1 MRRVANPVVK
11 SPVVELAV
19 DVVVGTVAY
28 SLDVAAS
35 VAERA
40 APVLGPVARTALRP
54 AVLPTRLQ
62 PAHWLE
68 AAARRGFLQRRA
80 AAHEVGLL
88 LDELVPV
95 VLDEVVRRTD
105 LTALVMKHVDLD
117 DVVEGVDLDAA
128 VSRVDLD
135 AVASRL
141 DVDAVAQRLDIEA
154 VLNRLD
160 LTQVVLQRVD
170 LDLLV
175 REVLDHLDLASLA
188 AEVIDAVDLPEIIR
202 DSTGSMAS
210 ETVMGARMQG
220 IAADETVARVRDRLL
235 LRRGRGSGAQI
246 IAQPS
251 GPVDDR
257 PG

>member
-1 MRRVANPVVK
+1 
-11 SPVVELAV
+11 
-19 DVVVGTVAY
+19 
-28 SLDVAAS
+28 
-35 VAERA
+35 
-40 APVLGPVARTALRP
+40 
-54 AVLPTRLQ
+54 
-62 PAHWLE
+62 
-68 AAARRGFLQRRA
+68 
-80 AAHEVGLL
+80 
-88 LDELVPV
+88 
-95 VLDEVVRRTD
+95 
-105 LTALVMKHVDLD
+105 
-117 DVVEGVDLDAA
+117 
-128 VSRVDLD
+128 VDLD

-141 DVDAVAQRLDIEA
+141 DVDAVAQRLDVEA

-175 REVLDHLDLASLA
+175 REVLDHLDLAALA

-235 LRRGRGSGAQI
+235 LRRGGRPSGAQI
-246 IAQPS
+246 VTQPS